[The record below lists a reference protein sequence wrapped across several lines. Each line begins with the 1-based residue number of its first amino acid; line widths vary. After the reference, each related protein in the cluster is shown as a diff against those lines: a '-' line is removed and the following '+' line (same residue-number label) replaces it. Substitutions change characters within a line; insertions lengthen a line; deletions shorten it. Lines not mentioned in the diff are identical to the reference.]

1 MNLFEIISLRRSGH
15 HAFINWL
22 FANLTEAPYE
32 ALSTTY
38 AHDNELKLL
47 YINQA
52 EFDFNNH
59 QNYINNNLSR
69 IDNLFISTE
78 TAHAKFSILNQ
89 SNPVFTTWH
98 NSDFK
103 NQWGVTNY
111 RRVLFIRDFYN
122 CFASQ
127 IQVSLPHWEN
137 ETQYTNHMYDRWKS
151 HALASLNGDYTVLYD
166 KWISD
171 PEYTNQVNL
180 DLLGEDNKFN
190 PLDIK
195 GTVSSFNLFEKV
207 NLEKYLTRYKEVEFP
222 MWFREKVINDKE
234 LQSLL
239 DKFNMNYLF

>member
-78 TAHAKFSILNQ
+78 TAHAK
-89 SNPVFTTWH
+89 FTTWH